1 MKLIPF
7 FGVKRENKKY
17 KKIYSKII
25 NNSLA
30 TGKSLQ
36 GEEIINLDTILTT
49 YIIIGIT
56 KKLSYVIKI
65 F

>member
-36 GEEIINLDTILTT
+36 GEEIINLE
-49 YIIIGIT
+49 T
-56 KKLSYVIKI
+56 KLATMHKKI
-65 F
+65 MLWQ